1 MSVLRCKVG
10 DLAIVVSA
18 RLEKNIGQLVE
29 VMASADLNYGLSDRA
44 PAWVVRTVSGRKS
57 LHYRYL
63 TGGIGRKAGGH
74 VPDFRLAPLRADPEP
89 SVVHAT
95 EEMGSQSPGQVEQ

>member
-1 MSVLRCKVG
+1 MSVIRCKVG

-29 VMASADLNYGLSDRA
+29 VLAPARPNHGLSDQA
-44 PAWVVRTVSGRKS
+44 HAWLVRTVSGRRA

-63 TGGIGRKAGGH
+63 TGCIGRRATGP
-74 VPDFRLAPLRADPEP
+74 VPDFRLAPLRAAPEP
-89 SVVHAT
+89 VATTAGKELGSSVPA
-95 EEMGSQSPGQVEQ
+95 QVLP